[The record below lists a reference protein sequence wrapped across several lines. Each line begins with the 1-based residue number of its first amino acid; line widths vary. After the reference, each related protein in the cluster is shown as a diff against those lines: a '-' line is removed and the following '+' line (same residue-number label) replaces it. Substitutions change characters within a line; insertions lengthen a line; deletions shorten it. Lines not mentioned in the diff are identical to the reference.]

1 VDRTRLQAYLSAS
14 ARATGVFSRL
24 ISFVFHYRRALS
36 VNSFTRGLALGLI
49 ALAMLGITGCS
60 TDNETEAV
68 KISKGMGDPGEGT
81 TKIDTSAPGQEGPAS
96 YPTGPAK
103 TDMGMN
109 PVAAKKKK

>member
-1 VDRTRLQAYLSAS
+1 VRQQEQRVCFRVL
-14 ARATGVFSRL
+14 
-24 ISFVFHYRRALS
+24 FHLFFIIRRALS
-36 VNSFTRGLALGLI
+36 VNSFTRGLALGLV